1 MRLTLCVCGDQQ
13 AVILGTVTDGIRRHD
28 VTHARFDYSCKGNR
42 PSSVSHTAERGW
54 GHTSAM
60 TTRALVKGKSLV
72 KGLVRVSAS
81 ENQMWPASPTP
92 HSLPHSLLLPI
103 DLV

>member
-54 GHTSAM
+54 GHTSAILRQDDQGPGE
-60 TTRALVKGKSLV
+60 RAKPSQGPCQ
-72 KGLVRVSAS
+72 G
-81 ENQMWPASPTP
+81 
-92 HSLPHSLLLPI
+92 I
-103 DLV
+103 C